1 MLGNGVSGVLW
12 SRFNHEN
19 LRLSTRKQTAHSAFT
34 LQLRRVD
41 VARVHPRLRPKMRIH
56 ESALALS

>member
-12 SRFNHEN
+12 SRFNHED

-34 LQLRRVD
+34 LQLGRVD
-41 VARVHPRLRPKMRIH
+41 VAPVTTRDYGRKRAFMNPHLP
-56 ESALALS
+56 